1 MMGGVDGFTCSA
13 QAPKKECTAFLNF
26 FMQKKHQEGYAEAFQ
41 TLPANKDA
49 QEVVTDP
56 ALQSILQAYNDAPYV
71 TVWLDTLFG
80 QNVGNA
86 LNTSVVDMLA
96 GKGGAEDI
104 VSAVND
110 AAAKG

>member
-1 MMGGVDGFTCSA
+1 
-13 QAPKKECTAFLNF
+13 
-26 FMQKKHQEGYAEAFQ
+26 MQEEYQEAYAEAFQ
-41 TLPANKDA
+41 TLPANRDA
-49 QEVVTDP
+49 QDVVEDP
-56 ALQSILQAYNDAPYV
+56 ALQSILEAYNEAPYV

-86 LNTSVVDMLA
+86 LNTSVVDLLA
-96 GKGGAEDI
+96 GQGSAEDI